1 MIEQTLPSP
10 FMSERKLNSVELRI
24 ANLRRELEA
33 DAEPSSQAAILY
45 QIGALYEHELKQ
57 VSVAVDYYGQ
67 AHAIAPSFQPAVIA
81 HLRIAERS
89 KNGDALASLRSN
101 NAASARSPALSAA
114 ALVDLAVHS
123 EDWAL
128 LLREAIARSPEPVVP
143 ALILEWLAGARG
155 DEGAR
160 RHALRIQAEH
170 ATHPGLRSA
179 LWIDLA
185 LSEIDAG
192 HATAAID
199 ALDCACEGDA
209 LAWQARS
216 LQLRIAREHG
226 RWDVFTRAT
235 TSMARLLE
243 TAVEAGETQDPLD
256 LSVPEQERLPMAAL
270 LWRQAA
276 ACGANQLEDADA
288 AAEYLDSALR
298 VFPDHRV
305 TRLQALLIQERRG
318 DRAAMQEASD
328 WFRAVAPEDP
338 AFVAHEVRQA
348 LSSEDLRQAVETLRD
363 AAERY
368 PNSDYARAA
377 LDVALIRSAAHGER
391 SQRLLERAPTADGEA
406 RAQVYW
412 HGAQL
417 TAASSAP
424 SDQTQSLYT
433 DAAGANTHLK
443 EWILREAFGAA
454 LRAKRPEIVLQRCDE
469 LMQCGLNRTERA
481 TLAFLR
487 YDVMQHVQ
495 GANQEALLLLRDSV
509 EEPDAQAW
517 APHLARARAAWER
530 DDEMLAR
537 AHEVIAGLTTGDG
550 RLGHLCAA
558 GQAYARNRSWEA
570 AERVLRQ
577 ALRAA
582 PDDGYV
588 VTLLDGVLRE
598 GGQPEEVV
606 SLARERG
613 RGESSAGLG
622 ELSLLLA
629 GATAERSGN
638 LTAAR
643 LAYEQALLQA
653 PRSPSAALALLDIAR
668 RQDDAHAVMRAYG
681 HLSDGA
687 LGGGIP
693 ELCAL
698 LQGDALSRDQ
708 GTGSAACAAYER
720 ALEHPATSLAS
731 AIALL
736 SMPTRYV
743 SAEQYAAADE
753 ALADADAAGHEHA
766 GGFADAYGALLASLD
781 DASSCAGDAWLQLAA
796 LAPTKRLRA
805 EVLLQGL
812 RATRIAGGTDAA
824 DEIFLLAQEA
834 EDLAESNAD
843 AATAIDEALAPG
855 DDGDFR
861 AKALERRL
869 HHSKGVGRGALDAAL
884 CRALVE
890 AGRGDEAVAL
900 LSDAVNERPDDL
912 ALWET
917 LRNAARQA
925 RQWSLVAQAC
935 ERLAQFVQGPLK
947 ADLLEEAGVVRLDCL
962 GQHQQAEDLFR
973 CALEEDARR
982 DVAFRRLHD
991 LLAAQED
998 AEGLNALVSNRLAL
1012 GVPKDRLDLLYERAR
1027 LLRGFSDRPGA
1038 LEALEELFTA
1048 EPDHAGALALA
1059 AEVYVSLEQ
1068 WAQAVECLQRLSKAN
1083 IPDEQR
1089 RVAHLGAA
1097 DFLETRLM
1105 AKREA
1110 LGELRALE
1118 ALGLADAQ
1126 IWIRIGALEDA
1137 FDNRR
1142 SAADAYARAL
1152 EVDPT
1157 NAVAISS
1164 LVELVDEPAKSTA
1177 LRNHERAIWER
1188 IDGSELDAGLLEG
1201 LRNSAQWLGQADRAD
1216 AVRAVQTAL
1225 GLGGSAGGGSVENLR
1240 RVSMDAVWNQESDV
1254 VLRKVVLQAGPALSK
1269 DRLRG
1274 RKAAPGDPL
1283 CAEIERMCQR
1293 FGARVGTIEL
1303 SDELA
1308 TIVARIGRDGAIDW
1322 VAPREAY
1329 AGLDGA
1335 GRFVAG
1341 RLAWAAPHGAARFL
1355 DGSPQI
1361 VAGTL
1366 AAILRA
1372 ARCKVAAGEP
1382 ALPAADVKLRRAVR
1396 RAVQEAV
1403 GDSTFDPASL
1413 LAFARSLQRSADRAG
1428 LLASGD
1434 IAAALAT
1441 LLNGRVTLHTLRNS
1455 SRVLDLLRFW
1465 LADNSPLWGRDG

>member
-1 MIEQTLPSP
+1 MLEQTLPRP
-10 FMSERKLNSVELRI
+10 FISERKLDSVELRI

-33 DAEPSSQAAILY
+33 NAEPSSQAAILY
-45 QIGALYEHELKQ
+45 QIGALYEHELNQ

-101 NAASARSPALSAA
+101 AAASARSPALSAA

-123 EDWAL
+123 EDWAS

-155 DEGAR
+155 DAGAL
-160 RHALRIQAEH
+160 RHALRTQAEH

-199 ALDCACEGDA
+199 ALDCACEDGT

-216 LQLRIAREHG
+216 LQRRIAREHG

-243 TAVEAGETQDPLD
+243 KAVEAGETPDPLD
-256 LSVPEQERLPMAAL
+256 LSVPEQERLPTAAF

-276 ACGANQLEDADA
+276 ACSANQLDDADA
-288 AAEYLDSALR
+288 AAGYIHSALR
-298 VFPDHRV
+298 VFPDQRV
-305 TRLQALLIQERRG
+305 TRLQALRIQERRG
-318 DRAAMQEASD
+318 DRAAMQEASE
-328 WFRAVAPEDP
+328 WFRTVAPEDP
-338 AFVAHEVRQA
+338 VFVAHEVRQA
-348 LSSEDLRQAVETLRD
+348 LSSEDLRQAAETLRD
-363 AAERY
+363 AAARY

-391 SQRLLERAPTADGEA
+391 SERLLERAPTAHGEA
-406 RAQVYW
+406 RAQIYW
-412 HGAQL
+412 HAAQL
-417 TAASSAP
+417 TAASSTP
-424 SDQTQSLYT
+424 SDETQSLYT
-433 DAAGANTHLK
+433 DAASASTDFK

-454 LRAKRPEIVLQRCDE
+454 LRAKRPELVLQRCDE
-469 LMQCGLNRTERA
+469 LMQCGLERTERA
-481 TLAFLR
+481 TLGFLR
-487 YDVMQHVQ
+487 YDVMQNVQ
-495 GANQEALLLLRDSV
+495 GAHQEALLLLRDSV
-509 EEPDAQAW
+509 EDPDAQAW

-537 AHEVIAGLTTGDG
+537 AHEMIAGLTTRDG

-558 GQAYARNRSWEA
+558 GRAYARNRSWEA

-577 ALRAA
+577 ALSAA
-582 PDDGYV
+582 PDDGYI

-606 SLARERG
+606 SLARQRS

-629 GATAERSGN
+629 GAKAERSGN

-643 LAYEQALLQA
+643 LAYEQALLEA

-687 LGGGIP
+687 LGGGLP

-698 LQGDALSRDQ
+698 LRGDALSRDQ
-708 GTGSAACAAYER
+708 GTGSMACAAYER
-720 ALEHPATSLAS
+720 ALEHPATSLAA

-736 SMPTRYV
+736 SMPTQYV
-743 SAEQYAAADE
+743 SPEQYAAANE
-753 ALADADAAGHEHA
+753 ALADAAGDEDA
-766 GGFADAYGALLASLD
+766 GGFADAYGALRASLED
-781 DASSCAGDAWLQLAA
+781 ERSCAGDAWLQLAA

-812 RATRIAGGTDAA
+812 RATRIGGGAEAA
-824 DEIFLLAQEA
+824 DEIFLLAQKA

-861 AKALERRL
+861 AKALERKL
-869 HHSKGVGRGALDAAL
+869 SHSKGVGRGALDAAL
-884 CRALVE
+884 CRALVD

-998 AEGLNALVSNRLAL
+998 AEGLDALVSNRLAL
-1012 GVPKDRLDLLYERAR
+1012 GGPKDRLDLLYERAR

-1059 AEVYVSLEQ
+1059 AEVHVSLEQ
-1068 WAQAVECLQRLSKAN
+1068 WAEAVECLQRLSKAN
-1083 IPDEQR
+1083 IPDEPR

-1110 LGELRALE
+1110 LGELRAVE

-1126 IWIRIGALEDA
+1126 IWIRIGALEEA
-1137 FDNRR
+1137 FDHRGA
-1142 SAADAYARAL
+1142 AADAYARAL

-1157 NAVAISS
+1157 NAVAIARV
-1164 LVELVDEPAKSTA
+1164 VELVDEPAKSTA
-1177 LRNHERAIWER
+1177 LRTYERAIWER
-1188 IDGSELDAGLLEG
+1188 IDGSALDGGLLEG
-1201 LRNSAQWLGQADRAD
+1201 LRNSAQWLGQANRAD

-1225 GLGGSAGGGSVENLR
+1225 GLGESVDGSGVGNLH
-1240 RVSMDAVWNQESDV
+1240 RVSMDAVWNQEADV
-1254 VLRKVVLQAGPALSK
+1254 VLQQVVLQAGPALPK
-1269 DRLRG
+1269 DRPRG
-1274 RKAAPGDPL
+1274 RRAAPRDPL
-1283 CAEIERMCQR
+1283 CAELEQICQR
-1293 FGARVGTIEL
+1293 CGARVGTIEL
-1303 SDELA
+1303 SDELR

-1322 VAPREAY
+1322 VAPRAAH

-1366 AAILRA
+1366 AAVLRV

-1382 ALPAADVKLRRAVR
+1382 ALPAADVKLRRSVR
-1396 RAVQEAV
+1396 RAVHEAV

-1441 LLNGRVTLHTLRNS
+1441 LLKGRVTLHALKNSLRA
-1455 SRVLDLLRFW
+1455 LDLLRFW
-1465 LADNSPLWGRDG
+1465 LGDDSPLWGRDG